1 MNQLVERGYE
11 YWKSQWND
19 KMSSREI
26 ESLATQMCSD
36 PSLRAPVQRYPGGIP
51 WAMHMEAYAAYA
63 KRWSPQVALIDLF
76 GRGCRGGFG
85 LGEMDEFVPGWRDQL
100 SERTKLLTAITD
112 LEALVGELGEVLE
125 AITAM
130 QALRFGDATATH
142 LSLSVLCET
151 ARATLA
157 KLEKAR
163 GKDQEHG

>member
-1 MNQLVERGYE
+1 MNQLVKPLERI
-11 YWKSQWND
+11 K
-19 KMSSREI
+19 
-26 ESLATQMCSD
+26 
-36 PSLRAPVQRYPGGIP
+36 RAMANPYDGGIWEGNHFNKSP
-51 WAMHMEAYAAYA
+51 FVTVRLSDMKAVVKAA
-63 KRWSPQVALIDLF
+63 
-76 GRGCRGGFG
+76 
-85 LGEMDEFVPGWRDQL
+85 
-100 SERTKLLTAITD
+100 TAITD